1 MERHPTGVSHPDR
14 PEPVAP
20 PGAEVVIVEEIRRY
34 PVKSML
40 GETLPHAQ
48 VTPAGVEGDRRL
60 ALRDRTTG
68 RVVSAKHPR
77 RWRAMLTLRAT
88 GGVAPVR
95 ISLPDGR
102 ELTTGDDVDA
112 VLSSLLGAPV
122 TLIATVPPGA
132 TLDRARPDE
141 VLAAGVTAP
150 VTVDETPLGGG
161 AAETF
166 VDFAPVHLV
175 TTATLDRIAEA
186 ADAGQA
192 ADATRYRPNLVLRT
206 TGVPGFA
213 ENGWVGR
220 ELRVGAELVLRVV
233 APTPRCAVPTL
244 AHGDLPAAPD
254 ALRVPARLN
263 RVAPLP
269 QLGPLPCVG
278 AYAQVVR
285 PGRVE
290 AGDPVRLD

>member
-1 MERHPTGVSHPDR
+1 MERQPTGVRHPDR
-14 PEPVAP
+14 PGPVVP
-20 PGAEVVIVEEIRRY
+20 PGAAVVIVEEIRRY

-40 GETLPHAQ
+40 GETLPHTQ
-48 VTPAGVEGDRRL
+48 VTPAGVAGDRRL
-60 ALRDRTTG
+60 ALRDLTTG

-88 GGVAPVR
+88 GVDPVR

-102 ELTTGDDVDA
+102 ELTTGDDVDV
-112 VLSSLLGAPV
+112 VLSTLLGAPV
-122 TLIATVPPGA
+122 TLIATVPLGA

-161 AAETF
+161 TTAGTF

-186 ADAGQA
+186 AGTGQP
-192 ADATRYRPNLVLRT
+192 ADSARYRPNLVLRT

-220 ELRVGAELVLRVV
+220 HLRVGAELVLRVM

-263 RVAPLP
+263 RVAPVP

-278 AYAQVVR
+278 AYAQVVH

>member
-1 MERHPTGVSHPDR
+1 M
-14 PEPVAP
+14 
-20 PGAEVVIVEEIRRY
+20 IVQAIRRY

-40 GETLPHAQ
+40 GEVLPHAQ
-48 VTPAGVEGDRRL
+48 VGPAGVEGDRRL
-60 ALRDRTTG
+60 ALRDLTTD

-88 GGVAPVR
+88 GGGPDPLR

-102 ELTTGDDVDA
+102 ALTTGDDVDA
-112 VLSSLLGAPV
+112 VLSTLLGTPV
-122 TLIATVPPGA
+122 ALIATVPPGA

-161 AAETF
+161 STAETF

-186 ADAGQA
+186 AGTGQPV
-192 ADATRYRPNLVLRT
+192 DATRYRPNLVLRT
-206 TGVPGFA
+206 TGVPGFV

-220 ELRVGAELVLRVV
+220 DLRVGAELVLRVV
-233 APTPRCAVPTL
+233 ALTPRCAVPTL
-244 AHGDLPAAPD
+244 AHGDLPAEPD

-263 RVAPLP
+263 RVAPVP

-285 PGRVE
+285 PGRVD
-290 AGDPVRLD
+290 AGDRVRLD